1 MDESSLR
8 HQETS
13 SLFKIWTGWDKHEAT
28 VFTHD
33 VAQPLRHVGDMCT
46 KLRRWEVIRR
56 AINMDSDHQQGLRH
70 LQIRIK
76 LQSDRVKCSQNGIF
90 IQHLHLIYIF
100 IGSRLAWL
108 LTGHTRTPL
117 ALYFPRLLV
126 QVVQQSRILLERLHS
141 KVVLYTFH
149 YFLDKK
155 KNRWTIE
162 VLCQYVQYV

>member
-13 SLFKIWTGWDKHEAT
+13 SLFKLWTGWDKHEAT

-33 VAQPLRHVGDMCT
+33 VAQPLRHVGDMRT
-46 KLRRWEVIRR
+46 KLRRWEVIRC
-56 AINMDSDHQQGLRH
+56 AINMDSDHEQGLQH

-90 IQHLHLIYIF
+90 IWHLHLIYIF
-100 IGSRLAWL
+100 IGSRLAWW
-108 LTGHTRTPL
+108 LTGHTRIPL
-117 ALYFPRLLV
+117 MLYFPRLLV
-126 QVVQQSRILLERLHS
+126 QVVRQSRIHLERLHS

-162 VLCQYVQYV
+162 GLCQYV